1 MIKVLCSLVCEDRD
15 RGIFITFIM
24 EKIEYYI
31 KPKIVAEILKLQLQH
46 ALPVNITVKKV
57 DGLYT
62 RLVSFEIEPEERTL
76 LKWLLDKAE
85 KYYNNLTLDQK
96 WDDND

>member
-1 MIKVLCSLVCEDRD
+1 MKIGR

-31 KPKIVAEILKLQLQH
+31 KPKIVAEILRLQLQH

-57 DGLYT
+57 DGLFA
-62 RLVSFEIEPEERTL
+62 RLVSFEIETEDRTL

-85 KYYNNLTLDQK
+85 KYYNNLTIEQK
-96 WDDND
+96 WGDDD